1 MYKCVTVLRNATS
14 LLLVLL
20 LEAIPITV
28 ASADFSTGTGIVGT
42 VTGFGTLYLRGIE
55 VRQAGTVFSGDII
68 QTGDQSQASLIF
80 ANGSRVQL
88 ASKTTFVTNRNNQ
101 VVQVSLIA
109 GEIAF
114 SASKSPVTI
123 VCGEYQIAPEPNSS
137 GGVAIVNTDFAAV
150 RVATGRV
157 TLRNIKDK
165 SKVELYSGSEH
176 LLNLRT
182 GQQQGPPVQVGSTMP
197 TPIPAP
203 GQQGKAGKTAVNW
216 ALWGVIIAG
225 GTEAIILAYVVPECT
240 KVATL
245 SQPC

>member
-1 MYKCVTVLRNATS
+1 MYNCVTVLRNATS

-20 LEAIPITV
+20 LEALPMTV

-42 VTGFGTLYLRGIE
+42 ITGFGTLYLRGIE
-55 VRQAGTVFSGDII
+55 VRQAGTVFSGDTI
-68 QTGDQSQASLIF
+68 QTGDQSQASLVF

-101 VVQVSLIA
+101 IVQVSLIA

-114 SASKSPVTI
+114 RASKSPVTI

-137 GGVAIVNTDFAAV
+137 GGVAIVSAEFAAV
-150 RVATGRV
+150 RVATGKV

-165 SKVELYSGSEH
+165 SIVELHSGSEQI
-176 LLNLRT
+176 LNLRT
-182 GQQQGPPVQVGSTMP
+182 GQQQGPPVQLASTMP
-197 TPIPAP
+197 TRIPAP
-203 GQQGKAGKTAVNW
+203 GQQGKVGSNRVNW

-225 GTEAIILAYVVPECT
+225 GAEALILAYVVPECT
-240 KVATL
+240 KVPTL